1 MKMTTIDYLE
11 YVENAYKKINNS
23 KEYVTNLDSELGD
36 GDHWIN
42 INMGLEA
49 VVEKKENLKN
59 LTIKDLLKNIG
70 MILMTKIGGSSGVLY
85 GSSYINAA
93 KNLEEIEVID
103 IEALYS
109 IMNYQLLGMMER
121 GNTEYGDKTMVDP
134 LYLAVEEF
142 KREKENIKSDIK
154 NLIKVKEAAYKGML
168 ATKDMAAKKGRG
180 RYREDKGVGHI
191 DAGAVT
197 MFYQIEEL
205 VNYIINKENI
215 LIEEENV
222 MSKIVNEPKKEV
234 SEKIKDLRGAIEHR
248 ATWFYCMINEAR
260 KAGIPEE
267 KVEEF
272 ARKAI
277 FNCGCFHGKTV
288 QAQTDDLKVF
298 GEAFANPNVVDIFEM
313 DVKNDGKELAIDFG
327 YCPLVS
333 AWKKLTNDEK
343 DIALLCDIAMDG
355 DRGIISQYENFEFEL
370 GKTIAKGDA
379 ICEVRIRDK
388 RK

>member
-23 KEYVTNLDSELGD
+23 KD

-93 KNLEEIEVID
+93 KNLEEIEAID

-180 RYREDKGVGHI
+180 RYREDKGI
-191 DAGAVT
+191 SDQT
-197 MFYQIEEL
+197 
-205 VNYIINKENI
+205 
-215 LIEEENV
+215 NV
-222 MSKIVNEPKKEV
+222 
-234 SEKIKDLRGAIEHR
+234 
-248 ATWFYCMINEAR
+248 
-260 KAGIPEE
+260 
-267 KVEEF
+267 
-272 ARKAI
+272 
-277 FNCGCFHGKTV
+277 
-288 QAQTDDLKVF
+288 
-298 GEAFANPNVVDIFEM
+298 
-313 DVKNDGKELAIDFG
+313 
-327 YCPLVS
+327 
-333 AWKKLTNDEK
+333 
-343 DIALLCDIAMDG
+343 
-355 DRGIISQYENFEFEL
+355 
-370 GKTIAKGDA
+370 
-379 ICEVRIRDK
+379 
-388 RK
+388 

>member
-168 ATKDMAAKKGRG
+168 ATKDMAAKNR
-180 RYREDKGVGHI
+180 
-191 DAGAVT
+191 T
-197 MFYQIEEL
+197 
-205 VNYIINKENI
+205 
-215 LIEEENV
+215 
-222 MSKIVNEPKKEV
+222 
-234 SEKIKDLRGAIEHR
+234 
-248 ATWFYCMINEAR
+248 
-260 KAGIPEE
+260 
-267 KVEEF
+267 
-272 ARKAI
+272 
-277 FNCGCFHGKTV
+277 
-288 QAQTDDLKVF
+288 
-298 GEAFANPNVVDIFEM
+298 
-313 DVKNDGKELAIDFG
+313 
-327 YCPLVS
+327 
-333 AWKKLTNDEK
+333 
-343 DIALLCDIAMDG
+343 
-355 DRGIISQYENFEFEL
+355 
-370 GKTIAKGDA
+370 
-379 ICEVRIRDK
+379 
-388 RK
+388 